1 LNREEIRNPHL
12 IYPGQVVVLDRNGP
26 TLKLGKRIGG
36 PQDRPLYEK
45 RFPQVYS
52 DPARNAIQSI
62 PLRAILPFLS
72 EPLIV
77 DDADDI
83 RAGIVVATQEG
94 RVFTSPGDTIFAT
107 RINPEISNWNVY
119 RKARPL
125 KDPLTGELL
134 GFEAAYLGQ
143 ARVSAQAGVLAPD
156 AGGETETAR
165 EGRPSRQAS
174 SSRPSSRRSARGS
187 PPAGR
192 PLGSAELRAPCPR
205 AGTDRSGGIDLQRG
219 WRCGA
224 PQRSGHQCWQAR
236 SG

>member
-1 LNREEIRNPHL
+1 VAPEPRADPQPAPDLSGADRRPRPQRPHAEA
-12 IYPGQVVVLDRNGP
+12 GQA
-26 TLKLGKRIGG
+26 RIGG

-72 EPLIV
+72 EPLVV

-119 RKARPL
+119 RKARPSRIRS
-125 KDPLTGELL
+125 P
-134 GFEAAYLGQ
+134 
-143 ARVSAQAGVLAPD
+143 VSSWG
-156 AGGETETAR
+156 
-165 EGRPSRQAS
+165 
-174 SSRPSSRRSARGS
+174 SRPPTSARPG
-187 PPAGR
+187 
-192 PLGSAELRAPCPR
+192 
-205 AGTDRSGGIDLQRG
+205 
-219 WRCGA
+219 
-224 PQRSGHQCWQAR
+224 
-236 SG
+236 